1 MYTAMIPQI
10 IVNSL
15 ITSAELAIIGLGLT
29 MCFDILKFANFAHT
43 ELAVMGA
50 YLGYLFN
57 VQMHW
62 NLAASIL
69 AAAILT
75 GLLGMFV
82 DRTVFKRMRDVGDV
96 FPMITSLGLSIAMRN
111 TVRAIWGSD
120 IKVYDVELS
129 AGFQLLGANITP
141 SQIWIL
147 AIVFIAMLGLH
158 LLLKKTKLGKAM
170 RATSDNRA
178 VAEASSIDT
187 ERVVL
192 WVWFIGAAFAGLGG
206 AMIGWDTQLDP
217 MMGFMIVIPVFCTVL
232 LGGIGNV
239 YGVMLGAFILGFIQ
253 NFAIFFNFGTII
265 NLGGLLQIVDRW
277 LIPVDYKPAIPFA
290 ILVIILLFKPSGIMG
305 KRVGK

>member
-50 YLGYLFN
+50 YLGYFFN

-69 AAAILT
+69 AAAVLT
-75 GLLGMFV
+75 GLFGMFI
-82 DRTVFKRMRDVGDV
+82 DRTVFKRMREVGDV

-147 AIVFIAMLGLH
+147 SIVLVAMLGLH

-192 WVWFIGAAFAGLGG
+192 WVWFIGATFAGLGG

-239 YGVMLGAFILGFIQ
+239 YGVMIGALILGFIQ

>member
-1 MYTAMIPQI
+1 MYSMIPQL

-50 YLGYLFN
+50 YLGFFFN
-57 VQMHW
+57 VQLHW

-69 AAAILT
+69 TASLLT
-75 GLLGMFV
+75 GLFGMLT
-82 DRTVFKRMRDVGDV
+82 DRMVFKRMREVGDV
-96 FPMITSLGLSIAMRN
+96 IPMITSLGLSIAMRN
-111 TVRAIWGSD
+111 GVRAIWGSD
-120 IKVYDVELS
+120 IKVYNVELS
-129 AGFQLLGANITP
+129 AGVHLLGANITP
-141 SQIWIL
+141 SQIWLL
-147 AIVFIAMLGLH
+147 AIVFMAMIGFH
-158 LLLKKTKLGKAM
+158 LMLKRTKLGKAM

-192 WVWFIGAAFAGLGG
+192 LVWFIGASFAGLGG

-217 MMGFMIVIPVFCTVL
+217 MMGFMIVIPVFCVVL

-239 YGVMLGAFILGFIQ
+239 YGVMVGSVILGFVQ
-253 NFAIFFNFGTII
+253 NFMIFFDFGKII
-265 NLGGLLQIVDRW
+265 NIGGLFHIVDRL

-305 KRVGK
+305 KKQGK